1 MQSLADGSPV
11 SHQTL
16 ESERLAHSQLC
27 DIVKDLSL
35 AFGPQLVSYL
45 FCVFLEHLARF
56 YFMTYH
62 PESMSSNLDTA
73 NNVKAL
79 QPLMFIVHSWI
90 GVYLIAYLSDK
101 VTESSKDI
109 ITSLRSI
116 PIWKLPRCHSTQIM
130 LFMTQVQCSNTEVTA
145 CGLFKVNKTI
155 LSSITMS
162 LATYIIVVIQLS
174 PNIKQI
180 FIN

>member
-101 VTESSKDI
+101 VTESVNAVLKYCFYSIIICYIKVKFHSKLFNVY
-109 ITSLRSI
+109 SLKYDYTLQTNKI
-116 PIWKLPRCHSTQIM
+116 LVG
-130 LFMTQVQCSNTEVTA
+130 TQV
-145 CGLFKVNKTI
+145 K
-155 LSSITMS
+155 M
-162 LATYIIVVIQLS
+162 II
-174 PNIKQI
+174 
-180 FIN
+180 